1 MRGVRALLVL
11 ACLLVPLAA
20 GAQEQRLEKAKTLF
34 SEGKLAYEQ
43 GNYEKA
49 YASFKESYL
58 LSHEPALLYNI
69 SSALQGLRRPHE
81 AAEALRSFLRL
92 RPDDPEKGAI
102 EERIRTLEEEQKLLD
117 QERGTP
123 TVRPTTPPK
132 PITTPPSMGNKI
144 VVDEAG
150 TVAARNQAAEE
161 RKKKKIWMG
170 VGISLGILAVGGVAL
185 GLALGLSNHTEPYT
199 PADFGPEPGTR

>member
-1 MRGVRALLVL
+1 MRGVRALFVL

-20 GAQEQRLEKAKTLF
+20 GAQEQRLERAKQLF

-92 RPDDPEKGAI
+92 RPEDPEKGAI

-123 TVRPTTPPK
+123 TVTPPPVK
-132 PITTPPSMGNKI
+132 PIATPPGMGTKI

-185 GLALGLSNHTEPYT
+185 GLALGLSNHSEPYT

>member
-1 MRGVRALLVL
+1 MRGVRALFIL

-20 GAQEQRLEKAKTLF
+20 GAQEQRLERAKQLF

-123 TVRPTTPPK
+123 TVTPPPGK
-132 PITTPPSMGNKI
+132 PIATPPSMGTKI
-144 VVDEAG
+144 VVDDAG

-161 RKKKKIWMG
+161 RRKKKIWMG
-170 VGISLGILAVGGVAL
+170 VGISLGVLAVGGVAL
-185 GLALGLSNHTEPYT
+185 GLALGLSSHAEPYT

>member
-1 MRGVRALLVL
+1 VLKSSGWSGPSSSSPRARSPTSR
-11 ACLLVPLAA
+11 ATTRRPT
-20 GAQEQRLEKAKTLF
+20 RLSRSRTC
-34 SEGKLAYEQ
+34 
-43 GNYEKA
+43 
-49 YASFKESYL
+49 
-58 LSHEPALLYNI
+58 
-69 SSALQGLRRPHE
+69 SATSRLQGLRRPHE

-102 EERIRTLEEEQKLLD
+102 EERIRTLEEEQRLLD

-123 TVRPTTPPK
+123 TVTPPPGK
-132 PITTPPSMGNKI
+132 PIATPPAMGNKI

-161 RKKKKIWMG
+161 RRKKKIWMG
-170 VGISLGILAVGGVAL
+170 VGISLGVLAVGGVAL
-185 GLALGLSNHTEPYT
+185 GLALGLSNHSEPYT